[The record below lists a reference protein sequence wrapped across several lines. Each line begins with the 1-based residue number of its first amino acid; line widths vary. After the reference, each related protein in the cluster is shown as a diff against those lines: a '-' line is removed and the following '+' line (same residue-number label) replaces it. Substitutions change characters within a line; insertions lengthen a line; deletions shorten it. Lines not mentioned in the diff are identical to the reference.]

1 MSRILL
7 AKPPFA
13 RLLGSRTY
21 CTYALGPMMVAA
33 MLQERGHEVAI
44 FHDDVS
50 NETPLP
56 NGPVVLG
63 EMNVAPLTDEI
74 CAPFVAVLDKFKPD
88 VVGIS
93 YTTADSAAAHQY
105 AKMAKHRGI
114 RVVGGGMHVS
124 LSNAQEQGVP
134 ISMGLLHLFDALV
147 MGEGD
152 CEQAAEAFES
162 TALGFAIRTRQD
174 DLDRYLPARTSVIGH
189 EKYPD
194 FLRGHIFTQRG
205 CPYACAYCAA
215 PAVFGTKVRTRDPA
229 KVRAEVDA
237 LGVKHGR
244 IIDDSFGVDRKHG
257 LAVCA
262 ALAGSGFQWIC
273 DTALQQVDEEF
284 AEALAAGGCEAV
296 CMGVE
301 SATAGIQKLS
311 GKRVTLDEAK
321 AALLLLKRKGIG
333 RVVFYLMLGF
343 PGERVSQMRDTLQW
357 ARTLR
362 GLGAEPCI
370 SLVTPYPGTR
380 LFEMIPEPQRPA
392 WNAGLLHQSGKAR
405 FGDVTESEWRC
416 VIEEAK
422 KI

>member
-1 MSRILL
+1 
-7 AKPPFA
+7 
-13 RLLGSRTY
+13 
-21 CTYALGPMMVAA
+21 
-33 MLQERGHEVAI
+33 
-44 FHDDVS
+44 
-50 NETPLP
+50 
-56 NGPVVLG
+56 
-63 EMNVAPLTDEI
+63 
-74 CAPFVAVLDKFKPD
+74 
-88 VVGIS
+88 
-93 YTTADSAAAHQY
+93 
-105 AKMAKHRGI
+105 
-114 RVVGGGMHVS
+114 
-124 LSNAQEQGVP
+124 
-134 ISMGLLHLFDALV
+134 
-147 MGEGD
+147 
-152 CEQAAEAFES
+152 
-162 TALGFAIRTRQD
+162 
-174 DLDRYLPARTSVIGH
+174 
-189 EKYPD
+189 
-194 FLRGHIFTQRG
+194 
-205 CPYACAYCAA
+205 
-215 PAVFGTKVRTRDPA
+215 
-229 KVRAEVDA
+229 VRAEVDA

-343 PGERVSQMRDTLQW
+343 PGETVAQMRDTLAW
-357 ARTLR
+357 ARELKA
-362 GLGAEPCI
+362 LGAEPCI
-370 SLVTPYPGTR
+370 SLLTPYPGTR
-380 LFEMIPEPQRPA
+380 LWEMIPAEKRPH

-416 VIEEAK
+416 VIEEAR